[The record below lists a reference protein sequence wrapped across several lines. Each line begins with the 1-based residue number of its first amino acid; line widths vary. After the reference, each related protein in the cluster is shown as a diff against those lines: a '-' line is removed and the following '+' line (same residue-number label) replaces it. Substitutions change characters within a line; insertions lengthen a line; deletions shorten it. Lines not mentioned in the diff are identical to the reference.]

1 MSSIEHCQFAPAITP
16 ACQIEMLIDP
26 NVDFMSAPYWM
37 QIRSASAMASMTI
50 STSRKTYSSL
60 STSISIFSSPMD
72 LPTFASGIGQT
83 FDESRSVTFFHRA
96 RTSRFPT
103 MVMSSSSSR
112 SRQML
117 PIS

>member
-1 MSSIEHCQFAPAITP
+1 MTP

-26 NVDFMSAPYWM
+26 SVDFMSAPYWM
-37 QIRSASAMASMTI
+37 QMRSARAIASITI
-50 STSRKTYSSL
+50 STSRKTYSSD

-83 FDESRSVTFFHRA
+83 FDESSRVTFFQRA
-96 RTSRFPT
+96 RTNRLPT
-103 MVMSSSSSR
+103 IVMSSSSSR

-117 PIS
+117 PMS